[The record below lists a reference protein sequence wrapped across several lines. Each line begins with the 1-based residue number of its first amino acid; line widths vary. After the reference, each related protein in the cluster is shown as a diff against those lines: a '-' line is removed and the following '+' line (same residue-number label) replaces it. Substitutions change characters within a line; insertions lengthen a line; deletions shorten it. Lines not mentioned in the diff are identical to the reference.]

1 MRLNA
6 KCKSETIMYHCI
18 YVNCEHIRKIYN
30 PSCKYTTYVR
40 YSMFDRAFHKN
51 TIYAKATFLN
61 YTDNILQKACYNPRI
76 LYCKSSI
83 HNMFDK
89 ANPIITEDIE
99 YF

>member
-6 KCKSETIMYHCI
+6 KCKSKTIIDHCM
-18 YVNCEHIRKIYN
+18 YVNCRYIKRIYC
-30 PSCKYTTYVR
+30 PRCKYAAYAN
-40 YSMFDRAFHKN
+40 YSMFDRALLHKN

-61 YTDNILQKACYNPRI
+61 YTDNILQKVYYNPRI

-89 ANPIITEDIE
+89 ANPIVADDSVH
-99 YF
+99 